1 MNSFCFFSFLHARF
15 SWCSLFVCLLFL
27 TACGGKSG
35 MTPKPQY
42 SSTVQNGIIK
52 DLQKLPQDLQYYAKK
67 LPTSPLLATKVQ
79 KQESEKFTR
88 IFFGAWQQ
96 KKAGYSKQT
105 FLNTFGSARGY
116 QGTQPWTEAQW
127 QSLIDNGATESYP
140 NVQRPAIVLEQTS
153 LRELPTLAPRYGKPT
168 AQAKLNPFDNFQY
181 STLAAGLPLYV
192 SHKSRDG
199 KWYFVENSIAG
210 GWVQARHVG
219 FVDAAFIRKYSQ
231 RPLLALIRDKVSLD
245 EYGHA
250 HIGAVFPLIHTGSQS
265 HKVYFPKRGR
275 RGMAS
280 ITTLYFSALDAVPMP
295 MPITA
300 QNIAKVGDVMMGQLY
315 GWGGHNEWRDC
326 SATLRDMFTP
336 FGIYLPRNSRGQY
349 SSAYEFPLAQT
360 LGNDGKKSEIRAYA
374 KPFLSMIW
382 MPGHIG
388 LYLGTEQGEPVM
400 FHNVWG
406 IRVDEQG
413 RGDDRFIIGRAVV
426 TSLEPGAELP
436 NLYNN
441 QTILQRIGG
450 FSTLPGPL

>member
-1 MNSFCFFSFLHARF
+1 
-15 SWCSLFVCLLFL
+15 
-27 TACGGKSG
+27 

-42 SSTVQNGIIK
+42 SSSVQNGVIEDI
-52 DLQKLPQDLQYYAKK
+52 QKLPQDLQYYAKK
-67 LPTSPLLATKVQ
+67 MPKTPLLPSTLQ
-79 KQESEKFTR
+79 KQEAQKFAR

-116 QGTQPWTEAQW
+116 QGAQPWTESQW
-127 QSLIDNGATESYP
+127 QALKHNGATESYP
-140 NVQRPAIVLEQTS
+140 NVQRPAIVLTQTP
-153 LRELPTLAPRYGKPT
+153 LRELPTLAPRYSKPT
-168 AQAKLNPFDNFQY
+168 AQATLNPFDYFQY
-181 STLAAGLPLYV
+181 STLAPGLPLYV

-210 GWVQARHVG
+210 GWVQAKHVG
-219 FVDAAFIRKYSQ
+219 FVDADFIRKYSK

-245 EYGHA
+245 AYGYA
-250 HIGAVFPLIHTGSQS
+250 HIGAAFPLVSKGSES
-265 HKVYFPKRGR
+265 HKVYFPKRGSN
-275 RGMAS
+275 GMAS
-280 ITTLYFSALDAVPMP
+280 MTTLYFSALDAVSMPMP
-295 MPITA
+295 MTA
-300 QNIAKVGDVMMGQLY
+300 QNIAKVGNVMMGQLY

-326 SATLRDMFTP
+326 SSSLRDMFTP
-336 FGIYLPRNSRGQY
+336 FGIYLPRNSSAQY
-349 SSAYEFPLAQT
+349 KSAYTHPLASLT
-360 LGNDGKKSEIRAYA
+360 LEGKKDNVRRYA

-388 LYLGTEQGEPVM
+388 LYLGTEKGEPVM

-413 RGDDRFIIGRAVV
+413 MGDDRFIIGRAVV
-426 TSLEPGAELP
+426 TTLEPGAELP
-436 NLYNN
+436 NLYDN